1 MTIKQL
7 VLSAAIASAGLA
19 ATGASAATELLTN
32 GGFEDGDFTGW
43 TVYSHPVSSVV
54 SSAGGYHA
62 EDGTD
67 FARLVGAGCVK
78 CKTPIANGFLTQS
91 VTDPYLDPI
100 TLTFWENVRKT
111 GKSATALMVV
121 KWGAS
126 DIPLTKVLP
135 TKVGDPTA
143 SGWQEY
149 TATLTPTGGSDT
161 LSFQWQTKPAH
172 FYGLDNVQLL
182 ADAPEPATWALM
194 LVGFAGLG
202 AMARSRRRVAQAA
215 I

>member
-7 VLSAAIASAGLA
+7 VLSTAIAVASLA

-32 GGFEDGDFTGW
+32 GSFEDGDFTGW
-43 TVYSHPVSSVV
+43 TVFSHPVSSVV

-67 FARLVGAGCVK
+67 FARLVGIGCVN
-78 CKTPIANGFLTQS
+78 CKMPVSNGFLTQS

-111 GKSATALMVV
+111 GKSAKALLVV
-121 KWGAS
+121 KWGAAS
-126 DIPLTKVLP
+126 SVLTKVHP
-135 TKVGDPTA
+135 TTVGDPTS

-182 ADAPEPATWALM
+182 AAVPEPATWALM

-202 AMARSRRRVAQAA
+202 AMVRSRRRVAQATL
-215 I
+215 